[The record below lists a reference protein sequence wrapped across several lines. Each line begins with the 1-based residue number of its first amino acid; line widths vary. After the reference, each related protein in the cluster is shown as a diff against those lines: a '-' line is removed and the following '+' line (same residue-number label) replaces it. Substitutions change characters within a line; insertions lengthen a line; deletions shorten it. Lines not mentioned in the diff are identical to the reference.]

1 MISKKIGT
9 LLGWVLCFQLI
20 SFSLGLITQDQISS
34 WYLTLNKPQ
43 LNPPAIV
50 FPIVWSILYAM
61 LAFIG
66 YSLWQDRS
74 RPLMKLALGLYTVQ
88 MFMNW
93 LWTPLFFYF
102 HWIAVGFMLIV
113 MMVLLT
119 LMIMYVTKNRL
130 RFIAIL
136 LIPYVVWLMFAGYLN
151 GAIWMLNGR

>member
-1 MISKKIGT
+1 MKKMAT
-9 LLGWVLCFQLI
+9 LLGWVLCFQMVG
-20 SFSLGLITQDQISS
+20 FSLGLITQDQITS

-50 FPIVWSILYAM
+50 FPIVWSILYAI

-66 YSLWQDRS
+66 YSLWQERS
-74 RPLMKLALGLYTVQ
+74 RPFMTLALGLFTVQ

-102 HWIAVGFMLIV
+102 HSIAFGFMLIV

-119 LMIMYVTKNRL
+119 LMIMYITKDRL
-130 RFIAIL
+130 KFIAVL
-136 LIPYVVWLMFAGYLN
+136 LIPYVLWLLFAAYLN
-151 GAIWMLNGR
+151 GSIWMLNGS